1 MGSIRMEKP
10 HSNVGADV
18 LASGIHDAK
27 NRLFEAQTL
36 LAQAEREQ
44 GIRLPDAR
52 LAITGA
58 AGRLSRTLVAY
69 RLMRDQQLIAVMPV
83 PVVELVE
90 DAVLTVGS
98 QFERAGIT
106 LALDVRFSGEWPL
119 DRTLGGD
126 VLVNALQNACRHAA
140 AKVILAAD
148 VNADGLSLTVNDD
161 GPGYPYAAIAHPSEG
176 QSGLGLFIAARIAAL
191 HVRKGRQGGLTLANG
206 GLLGGALFRCVLP

>member
-1 MGSIRMEKP
+1 MEKP
-10 HSNVGADV
+10 HSSVGADV

-69 RLMRDQQLIAVMPV
+69 RLMRDQQPIAVMPV

-90 DAVLTVGS
+90 DAALTVGS

-106 LALDVRFSGEWPL
+106 LALDARWPGL
-119 DRTLGGD
+119 EGRLSEAVDRLARDG
-126 VLVNALQNACRHAA
+126 ALRTGLSARSAELCDGQGAQR
-140 AKVILAAD
+140 AAD
-148 VNADGLSLTVNDD
+148 AL
-161 GPGYPYAAIAHPSEG
+161 
-176 QSGLGLFIAARIAAL
+176 IAAL
-191 HVRKGRQGGLTLANG
+191 AR
-206 GLLGGALFRCVLP
+206 